1 LIPTIL
7 ATVVTRVFLPQL
19 ARIGQLKSENTQ
31 THLQYLNNI
40 LLNIGVLA
48 GLFFYFRAEN
58 LTVLAYG
65 QPYRDAAELVA
76 LLAITLSLRFGAA
89 YNLYFTLRDMV
100 WLRVLFAIVAL
111 TTLITANYLLIPT
124 YGALG
129 AVYASVVTHLVYW
142 IPILVA
148 MRFFEGQALLGWR
161 WLYTL
166 SIAGGYATFL
176 YLSQTLSIWLVSI
189 LSVPFTVAVLAYSLP
204 KDTREGLLRSITG
217 AAASKPTSL

>member
-1 LIPTIL
+1 
-7 ATVVTRVFLPQL
+7 
-19 ARIGQLKSENTQ
+19 
-31 THLQYLNNI
+31 
-40 LLNIGVLA
+40 
-48 GLFFYFRAEN
+48 
-58 LTVLAYG
+58 
-65 QPYRDAAELVA
+65 
-76 LLAITLSLRFGAA
+76 
-89 YNLYFTLRDMV
+89 
-100 WLRVLFAIVAL
+100 
-111 TTLITANYLLIPT
+111 
-124 YGALG
+124 
-129 AVYASVVTHLVYW
+129 VYASVVTHLVYW